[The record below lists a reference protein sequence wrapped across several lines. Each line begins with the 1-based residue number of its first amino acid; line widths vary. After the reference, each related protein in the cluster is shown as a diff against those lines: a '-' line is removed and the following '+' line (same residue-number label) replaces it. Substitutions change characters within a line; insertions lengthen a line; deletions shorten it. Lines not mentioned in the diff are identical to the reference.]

1 MSTSILYDQ
10 KTHKDGSL
18 CRCRM
23 RRVGQNRTYTLYM
36 TVCMVIP
43 LPKYR
48 KYTVNMYRC
57 MVLAH
62 PTYETSSIYTALFL
76 VYPLIL
82 PQNHAPGTGRAWH
95 PLCIHAHT
103 ALCVLLLNPTS
114 KPRTRD
120 WSCLASI
127 VHSCPHSTVR
137 VTSEPY
143 TTKPRTRDWSCLPS
157 IVHSCPHST
166 VRVTLE
172 PYTTKPRTRDWSCL
186 ASIVHSCPHST
197 VRVTSESY
205 TTKPRTRDWSCLPSA
220 SFVSLT
226 LARPKSPGRKERN
239 TKTNDQKEEE
249 EKRKGATQA
258 AGPAAHINY

>member
-137 VTSEPY
+137 VTSE
-143 TTKPRTRDWSCLPS
+143 
-157 IVHSCPHST
+157 
-166 VRVTLE
+166 
-172 PYTTKPRTRDWSCL
+172 
-186 ASIVHSCPHST
+186 
-197 VRVTSESY
+197 SY

>member
-186 ASIVHSCPHST
+186 
-197 VRVTSESY
+197 
-205 TTKPRTRDWSCLPSA
+205 PSA